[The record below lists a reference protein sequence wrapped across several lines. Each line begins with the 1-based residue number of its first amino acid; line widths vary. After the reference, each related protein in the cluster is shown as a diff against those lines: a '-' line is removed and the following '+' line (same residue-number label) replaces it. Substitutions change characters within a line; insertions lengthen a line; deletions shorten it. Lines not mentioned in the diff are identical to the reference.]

1 MEVAEEG
8 NHSMREAQCIPGQ
21 DPIDINRGFNY
32 LFLKEDANERMRRN
46 KRKNKYVFLETEDS
60 QNTPEGKSN
69 NISSGG
75 ASSEG

>member
-1 MEVAEEG
+1 MEEMEVAEEG

-46 KRKNKYVFLETEDS
+46 KRKNKYVFLEMEDS
-60 QNTPEGKSN
+60 
-69 NISSGG
+69 
-75 ASSEG
+75 